1 MIRYPFLRVVIV
13 LAGVMALCMS
23 DDARLDAGAQTIK
36 RDPSGITLQLP
47 NETLRIGVCSE
58 RVIHVEASP
67 TNDFPK
73 PVVPVLVR
81 PCGAAPFTV
90 SSNASTVFIK
100 TSKLKIEIERQK
112 GSVRFLTSTGLPVLS
127 EQPDGGRTI
136 APATAD
142 STHEYRVRQDFRLTP
157 GEAIY
162 GLGQRQEGF
171 LNLRDIPVR
180 LLQANTNIA
189 IPFLVSTNG
198 YGLLWNNA
206 ALTDFNPTTQ
216 PIQLDANGTG
226 TFKTG
231 AEGEYGFLLSGN
243 SRGKLQL
250 SVNDEKVIDIQN
262 MWMPWSASGKIHL
275 EANTT
280 YPVKAETGGDTELSV
295 RTPSESM
302 AFQSE
307 VGRAV
312 DYYFIFGPEP
322 NQVIAQ
328 YREFTGA
335 APMLP
340 RWAYGFWQCRERYS
354 SQQQI
359 LDTAAD
365 FRARK
370 IPVDALVQDWQ
381 YWGKYGWNA
390 MRFDESAYPDPAKM
404 MDELHRQDLHLV
416 ISVWAKFGSE
426 TQVDHDFVNA
436 HLVLTNNASTG
447 EPGEAKEKENW
458 ADLFNPSA
466 QKLYW
471 SEMNRNLFSL
481 GLDGWWL
488 DASEPE
494 GDPLKNDETYLGP
507 GKMVRNAFPLF
518 ETSAVYDGQRATNEN
533 KRVVILSRSAY
544 AGQQRNGSISWSGDI
559 SANWDTLRS
568 QIPAGLSFA
577 MSGFPYWTTDIGG
590 FFRPADQY
598 TSTDYHEL
606 LIRWFEFGTFCPIF
620 RIHGYQSETEMWKY
634 GPEVEKDL
642 REFDGLRYRLMPY
655 IYSAAWGVTS
665 RGGTV
670 MQALPFVY
678 PREPALREVDDEFLF
693 GDSLLVSPV
702 TQPNVTT
709 RSVVLPAGD
718 DWVDFWT
725 GQMYRGGNTIE
736 AEAPLSRIPILVKA
750 GSIIPMGP
758 VLQSTAETEDPLEI
772 RIYGGKDADFELYED
787 GGDGYAYENGAR
799 ATIHMHWDNLKK
811 SFSIGN
817 RSGDF
822 PGMHRD
828 RTLDLV
834 LVTRDHGV
842 AIDPESAFDRKVEY
856 DGKPMTVNLGGG
868 R

>member
-1 MIRYPFLRVVIV
+1 
-13 LAGVMALCMS
+13 MS
-23 DDARLDAGAQTIK
+23 DDARFDAGAQTIK
-36 RDPSGITLQLP
+36 RDPSGIMLQLP
-47 NETLRIGVCSE
+47 NETLRIGVCSG
-58 RVIHVEASP
+58 RVIHVEATPADDLRKS
-67 TNDFPK
+67 
-73 PVVPVLVR
+73 VVPVVIR
-81 PCGAAPFTV
+81 PCSGAPFTI
-90 SSNASTVFIK
+90 SSNATTVLIK
-100 TSKLKIEIERQK
+100 TSELHIEIERQK
-112 GSVRFLTSTGLPVLS
+112 GTVRFLTSTGLPVLS
-127 EQPDGGRTI
+127 EQSDGGRTI
-136 APATAD
+136 ASVTAD
-142 STHEYRVRQDFRLTP
+142 GPNEYRVRQDFRLTP

-198 YGLLWNNA
+198 YGLLWNSA
-206 ALTDFNPTTQ
+206 ALTNFNPANQT
-216 PIQLDANGTG
+216 IQLDADGTG

-231 AEGEYGFLLSGN
+231 AEGEYGFLLTGN
-243 SRGKLQL
+243 SRSKLQL

-262 MWMPWSASGKIHL
+262 MWVPWSASGKIHL
-275 EANTT
+275 EANKT
-280 YPVKAETGGDTELSV
+280 YPVKAETGGNTELSV
-295 RTPSESM
+295 RTPSDSM

-307 VGRAV
+307 VGSAV
-312 DYYFIFGPEP
+312 DYYFIFGPEL

-328 YREFTGA
+328 YREFTGS

-390 MRFDESAYPDPAKM
+390 MKFDESAYPDPAKM
-404 MDELHRQDLHLV
+404 MDELHRQDLHMV

-436 HLVLTNNASTG
+436 HLVLTSNASTG
-447 EPGEAKEKENW
+447 EPGEAKEQENW

-494 GDPLKNDETYLGP
+494 GDPLKNDETYLGS
-507 GKMVRNAFPLF
+507 GEMVRNAFPLF
-518 ETSAVYDGQRATNEN
+518 ETSAVYDGQRATNAN

-559 SANWDTLRS
+559 SANWDTLRR

-620 RIHGYQSETEMWKY
+620 RIHGYRSETEMWKY

-655 IYSAAWGVTS
+655 IYSAAWEVTS
-665 RGGTV
+665 RGGSV

-678 PREPALREVDDEFLF
+678 PKDLALREVDDEYLF
-693 GDSLLVSPV
+693 GDSMLVSPV
-702 TQPNVTT
+702 TQPNVTE
-709 RSVVLPAGD
+709 RSVVLPRGN
-718 DWVDFWT
+718 DWVDFWSGKGYLG
-725 GQMYRGGNTIE
+725 GQTIV
-736 AEAPLSRIPILVKA
+736 ADAQLNRIPIFIKEGSLV
-750 GSIIPMGP
+750 PMGP
-758 VLQSTAETEDPLEI
+758 VVQSTAEAQDPLEI
-772 RIYGGKDADFELYED
+772 RIYGGRDADFQLYQD
-787 GGDGYAYENGAR
+787 SGDGYAYEHGAR
-799 ATIHMHWDNLKK
+799 ATINLHWDDRRNML
-811 SFSIGN
+811 SIGD
-817 RSGDF
+817 RVGAF
-822 PGMHRD
+822 PGMESKQTFHIVLVKEAHGVGMGLESVPD
-828 RTLDLV
+828 RTVDYAG
-834 LVTRDHGV
+834 HQ
-842 AIDPESAFDRKVEY
+842 
-856 DGKPMTVNLGGG
+856 MTIRLSKAG
-868 R
+868 